1 MVTPDLTPQAWTVR
15 RVGVFYNGR
24 QVIEAGIK
32 ESKGI
37 FASRHLPTRHQA
49 GIALY
54 QELVLFAQNLTR
66 WFRRQCLGRSVLAA
80 ASIKELVRIGAN
92 SRAQISLGEHA
103 LELTFAADSPWA
115 GITLSL
121 RPQISYQ
128 LWFPFLEDCSLFAR
142 AGP

>member
-1 MVTPDLTPQAWTVR
+1 MGKVEPIVPCPDHLCMDVR
-15 RVGVFYNGR
+15 
-24 QVIEAGIK
+24 
-32 ESKGI
+32 I

-66 WFRRQCLGRSVLAA
+66 WFRRQCLGRSILAA
-80 ASIKELVRIGAN
+80 ASIQELVRIGAN
-92 SRAQISLGEHA
+92 SRAQISLDKHA
-103 LELTFAADSPWA
+103 LALTFAADSPWA

-121 RPQISYQ
+121 RPPISYQ
-128 LWFPFLEDCSLFAR
+128 LWFPFLEDYSLIAQ